1 MLLRTMTPRE
11 RLFQLTIATLLLS
24 GSHVSVASPLSIF
37 SQCLEKHLAASDTNK
52 ELSNKKNITK
62 KIRQAQDLC
71 RKKMSNSPR
80 KNIKL
85 PQTAIG
91 NLQIEAGF
99 GWGIFSGSIYNANKD
114 IAITKLIVSMVPV
127 HGPHMH
133 HADMSHEPREYVIET
148 NLLPLSKSA
157 LSVALTKKDAPIHEF
172 NWRITQ
178 AFGYKLP

>member
-1 MLLRTMTPRE
+1 MTTRE

-24 GSHVSVASPLSIF
+24 GSHLSIASPPSIF
-37 SQCLEKHLAASDTNK
+37 SQCLEKHLAASEKDK
-52 ELSNKKNITK
+52 EISNKKEIAK
-62 KIRQAQDLC
+62 KLRQAQDLC
-71 RKKMSNSPR
+71 RKRMSSSPR

-85 PQTAIG
+85 PETAIG

-114 IAITKLIVSMVPV
+114 ITITKLIVSMVPV

-133 HADMSHEPREYVIET
+133 HTDMSQEPREYVIET

-172 NWRITQ
+172 EWGITQ